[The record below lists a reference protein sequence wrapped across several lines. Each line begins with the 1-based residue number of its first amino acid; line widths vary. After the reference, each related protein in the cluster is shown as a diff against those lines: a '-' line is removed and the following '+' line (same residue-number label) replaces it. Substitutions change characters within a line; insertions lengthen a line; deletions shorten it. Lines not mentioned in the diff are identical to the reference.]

1 MAASLLTWA
10 IIRILTLKGK
20 KHLRELR
27 GNCARANTLSKAFL
41 MQLIRDNQDT
51 EYGRRYHFDQIR
63 SVADFKRL
71 VPMSTY
77 DSYAP
82 YIERMVEKGEKN
94 LITAYPVVQYAE
106 TSGSVGVPKKIPVT
120 DRSMAIYTKYTI
132 TRVTALADEYHRR
145 TLHRPLPVGRGFN
158 QLEIVDRTLPDGT
171 PLGNISG
178 SAAKSYK
185 ALFPYYLTS
194 PIPVLY
200 PKGYIPMMYLKARY
214 ILADRDTSFMFS
226 VFMTNLVDMMVYIRR
241 NWQMLV
247 EDIRTGTFNKDVEI
261 DDVTRSELAG
271 VTKPDPQRADEL
283 EKVFREGFDTP
294 IIPRLWP
301 KMSFICT
308 IGTGGFAAY
317 TRAMRSYSGDVP
329 IDFSIYGASE
339 AMMAACTEIEK
350 PEFALLCDSCFFEFL
365 PADAPADCTDTLNID
380 QLEVGKEYELILTN
394 LSGFYRYRIKDVIR
408 VLGYEGESP
417 KITFSYRK
425 SQLLDL
431 AGDKITESM
440 MDEAIRRTGAELGV
454 NIIDYCVYPNRD
466 DSPSHYEFLIE
477 PEQPLDPAC
486 CDAYRQVLEKHLGDI
501 NPVYRECVDT
511 NEICHGVLY
520 LQQMQTHALWR
531 EVRVHRGTSLN
542 QVKPVRVLDTPM
554 KKKFFYALLEEGQE
568 VPKWDFYQKK

>member
-1 MAASLLTWA
+1 MATNIITWA
-10 IIRILTLKGK
+10 IIRLLTLKGK
-20 KHLRELR
+20 GHLKQLRDNCSNANEVNREL
-27 GNCARANTLSKAFL
+27 L
-41 MQLIRDNQDT
+41 MGIVRDNQNT
-51 EYGRRYHFDQIR
+51 EYGRKYHFDQIH
-63 SVADFKRL
+63 SIEDYKRL
-71 VPMSTY
+71 VPLSGY
-77 DSYAP
+77 DDYAP
-82 YIERMVEKGEKN
+82 YIERMVNQGERN
-94 LITAYPVVQYAE
+94 LITVYPIVQYAE
-106 TSGSVGVPKKIPVT
+106 TSGSVGVPKKIPVS
-120 DRSMAIYTKYTI
+120 DRSMQIYTKYTI
-132 TRVTALADEYHRR
+132 TRVTALAEEYHREHY
-145 TLHRPLPVGRGFN
+145 HRSLPIGRGFN

-226 VFMTNLVDMMVYIRR
+226 VFMTNLVDMMVYIQR
-241 NWQMLV
+241 NWKMLV
-247 EDIRTGTFNKDVEI
+247 EDIRTGTFNEDVKLDETTKAELMKI
-261 DDVTRSELAG
+261 TR
-271 VTKPDPQRADEL
+271 PNPQRAEEL
-283 EKVFREGFDTP
+283 EREFRRGFDTP

-329 IDFSIYGASE
+329 IDFSVYGASE
-339 AMMAACTEIEK
+339 AMMAACTEMER

-365 PADAPADCTDTLNID
+365 PADAPANCTDTLNID

-394 LSGFYRYRIKDVIR
+394 LSGFYRYRIKDVVK

-417 KITFSYRK
+417 RITFSYRK

-440 MDEAIRRTGAELGV
+440 MDDAILRTGNELGV

-477 PEQPLDPAC
+477 PDKPLDPSK
-486 CDAYRQVLEKHLGDI
+486 CDEYRAVLEKHLGEI
-501 NPVYRECVDT
+501 NPVYKECIDT
-511 NEICHGVLY
+511 NEITHGVLY
-520 LQQMQTHALWR
+520 LQQQQTHALWR
-531 EVRVHRGTSLN
+531 DLKVHKGTSLN

-554 KKKFFYALLEEGQE
+554 KKKFFYALREEAA
-568 VPKWDFYQKK
+568 D

>member
-1 MAASLLTWA
+1 MATNIITWA
-10 IIRILTLKGK
+10 IIRLLTLKGK
-20 KHLRELR
+20 GHLKQLRDNCSNANEVNREL
-27 GNCARANTLSKAFL
+27 L
-41 MQLIRDNQDT
+41 MGIVRDNQNT
-51 EYGRRYHFDQIR
+51 EYGRKYHFDQIH
-63 SVADFKRL
+63 SIEDYKRL
-71 VPMSTY
+71 VPLSGY
-77 DSYAP
+77 DDYAP
-82 YIERMVEKGEKN
+82 YIERMVNQGERN
-94 LITAYPVVQYAE
+94 LITVYPIVQYAE
-106 TSGSVGVPKKIPVT
+106 TSGSVGVPKKIPVS
-120 DRSMAIYTKYTI
+120 DRSMQIYTKYTI
-132 TRVTALADEYHRR
+132 TRVTALAEEYHREHY
-145 TLHRPLPVGRGFN
+145 HRSLPIGRGFN

-226 VFMTNLVDMMVYIRR
+226 VFMTNLVDMMVYIQR
-241 NWQMLV
+241 NWKMLV
-247 EDIRTGTFNKDVEI
+247 EDIRTGTFNEDVKLDETTKAELMKI
-261 DDVTRSELAG
+261 TR
-271 VTKPDPQRADEL
+271 PNPQRAEEL
-283 EKVFREGFDTP
+283 EREFRRGFDTP

-329 IDFSIYGASE
+329 IDFSVYGASE
-339 AMMAACTEIEK
+339 AMMAACTEMER

-365 PADAPADCTDTLNID
+365 PADAPANCTDTLNID

-394 LSGFYRYRIKDVIR
+394 LSGFYRYRIKDVVK

-417 KITFSYRK
+417 RITFSYRK

-440 MDEAIRRTGAELGV
+440 MDDAILRTGNELGV

-477 PEQPLDPAC
+477 PDKPMDPSK
-486 CDAYRQVLEKHLGDI
+486 CDEYRAVLEKHLGEI
-501 NPVYRECVDT
+501 NPVYKECIDT
-511 NEICHGVLY
+511 NEITHGVLY
-520 LQQMQTHALWR
+520 LQQQQTHALWR
-531 EVRVHRGTSLN
+531 DLKVHKGTSLN

-554 KKKFFYALLEEGQE
+554 KKKFFYALREEAA
-568 VPKWDFYQKK
+568 D

>member
-1 MAASLLTWA
+1 MRANPLTWA
-10 IIRILTLKGK
+10 IIRILTMRGRRHLK
-20 KHLRELR
+20 ELR
-27 GNCARANTLSKAFL
+27 NNCARANDLSRELLLK
-41 MQLIRDNQDT
+41 IVRDNQDT
-51 EYGRRYHFDQIR
+51 EYGREHRFSEIR
-63 SVADFKRL
+63 SVEDYKRL
-71 VPMSTY
+71 VPLSNFDT
-77 DSYAP
+77 YAP
-82 YIERMVEKGEKN
+82 YIERMVGGKHEKN
-94 LITAYPVVQYAE
+94 LITAYPIVQYAE

-120 DRSMAIYTKYTI
+120 KQSMEIYTKYTI
-132 TRVTALADEYHRR
+132 TRVTALADEWHRKKFGK
-145 TLHRPLPVGRGFN
+145 PLPVGRGFN
-158 QLEIVDRTLPDGT
+158 QLEIVDRTLDDGT

-185 ALFPYYLTS
+185 LLFPYYLTS

-200 PKGYIPMMYLKARY
+200 PNGYIPMMYLKARY

-241 NWQMLV
+241 NWEMLT
-247 EDIRTGTFNKDVEI
+247 EDIRTGGFNEDVNI
-261 DDVTRSELAG
+261 DEETKAELLKVTR
-271 VTKPDPQRADEL
+271 PDPERADEL
-283 EKVFREGFDTP
+283 ERIFKEGFDTP

-317 TRAMRSYSGDVP
+317 TRTMRSYSGDIP

-339 AMMAACTEIEK
+339 AMMAACTEIEV
-350 PEFALLCDSCFFEFL
+350 PEFALLCDSCFFEFI

-394 LSGFYRYRIKDVIR
+394 LSGFYRYRIKDVVK

-440 MDEAIRRTGAELGV
+440 MDDAMRRAGEEMGV

-477 PEQPLDPAC
+477 PDKPLDPAKC
-486 CDAYRQVLEKHLGDI
+486 GEYLQILEKHLGEV
-501 NPVYRECVDT
+501 NPVYKECVDT
-511 NEICHGVLY
+511 NEIAHAVLY

-531 EVRVHRGTSLN
+531 EMRVMKGGSIN

-554 KKKFFYALLEEGQE
+554 KKKFFYGLREE
-568 VPKWDFYQKK
+568 